1 MHTDDYDGSGSGS
14 GGDGRQAV
22 PRTGTDTGTDAR
34 TGAGA
39 GPEPVVRG
47 HGQGLGQGPVVL
59 VTGAT
64 GTVGGEVV
72 RALPTR
78 LPAGMGMG
86 VRVMA
91 RDPARAAAMFP
102 GVEAVAGDYTDPPSL
117 ASALRGVRTAFLVTA
132 RVEGD
137 DDAAFVAAAR
147 AAGVRRVVKLSAAAV
162 LDPGADD
169 LITRRQR
176 AGEETLRGCGL
187 EWTLLRPRAFMSNSL
202 SWAAS
207 VRRER
212 TVRALYGSAPNACVD
227 PRDIAEVAAR
237 ALTEEGHAGHAY
249 TLTGPQALTAVEQ
262 TRQLGRLL
270 GIPLRFEELT
280 VAQAR
285 TALAG
290 RFPPPL
296 VEALLASAERQRAGA
311 KAHVDDT
318 VHTLTGHPARTF
330 HDWARDHIKAFTPAP
345 EPDPTVAPAP
355 DATPDPVATSTPPS
369 APAGTVTR
377 RPTL

>member
-1 MHTDDYDGSGSGS
+1 M
-14 GGDGRQAV
+14 
-22 PRTGTDTGTDAR
+22 
-34 TGAGA
+34 
-39 GPEPVVRG
+39 
-47 HGQGLGQGPVVL
+47 VL

-72 RALPTR
+72 RALPAR
-78 LPAGMGMG
+78 LPAGLG
-86 VRVMA
+86 VRIMA

-137 DDAAFVAAAR
+137 DDAVFVSAAR

-176 AGEETLRGCGL
+176 AGEEVLRGCGL

-249 TLTGPQALTAVEQ
+249 TLTGPQALTAVQQ
-262 TRQLGRLL
+262 TRALSRLL
-270 GIPLRFEELT
+270 DIPLRFEELT
-280 VAQAR
+280 LSQAR
-285 TALAG
+285 TALAA

-330 HDWARDHIKAFTPAP
+330 HDWARDHIEAFTPAP
-345 EPDPTVAPAP
+345 DPALAPAP
-355 DATPDPVATSTPPS
+355 DATSDPVATSTSTS
-369 APAGTVTR
+369 APAGTGTR
-377 RPTL
+377 RPTP